1 MQKSD
6 SFYQGCGANRTGAA
20 PVRTAPGAAK
30 KFCGAVWCCTGA
42 MSFINFAVRCCTGAM
57 SFHLLGGAVCTGVN
71 IAGAVLQ
78 WCTTILYTGGVV
90 HTSAARMFMVR
101 WCKHRCKEKKNH
113 QTSNLIKNSGY
124 KNH

>member
-1 MQKSD
+1 MVFLQYD
-6 SFYQGCGANRTGAA
+6 IFYDDLNQGCGANRTGAA

-90 HTSAARMFMVR
+90 HTGAARMFMVR
-101 WCKHRCKEKKNH
+101 WCKHRCKEKKI
-113 QTSNLIKNSGY
+113 TKPLI
-124 KNH
+124 